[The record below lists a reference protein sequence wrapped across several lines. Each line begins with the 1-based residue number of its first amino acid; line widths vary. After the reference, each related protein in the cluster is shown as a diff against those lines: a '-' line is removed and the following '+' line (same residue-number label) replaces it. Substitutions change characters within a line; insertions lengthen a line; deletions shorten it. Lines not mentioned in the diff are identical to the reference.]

1 MRRRLLIFFGAAVAA
16 GLPGLLF
23 GQRNGSGIDF
33 NRRIRPVLSDTCFAC
48 HGPDEQHR
56 MAGLRLDE
64 KESALRVIV
73 PGRRDQSKLWARIS
87 HPDAKLRM
95 PPPGFE
101 RSLSKEQVE
110 AIGRWIDEGAEWQT
124 HWAYAPPRKPALP
137 AVAAKRWPRNGIDH
151 FVLARLEKE
160 GLKPSPQADKT
171 TLIRRVS
178 LDLTGLPPTPEEV
191 SAFLA
196 DRSPDAYE
204 TVVDRLLSSPHYGE
218 RMALMWLDLARYAD
232 THGYHIDS
240 HRDMWP
246 WRDWVTGAF
255 NRNMPFDR
263 FTIEQIAG
271 DLQEKPTQSQILA
284 TGFQRNHM
292 INYEGG
298 AIADEY
304 LVEYVVDRVETT
316 ATVWMGMTMG
326 CARCHDHKYDPIS
339 QRDFYRFFAF
349 FNNIDEKGLDGREG
363 NAKPVLPLPDAGQKA
378 KLEEVEAALKML
390 DAALPEKEIALAQAE
405 WEKNAELTAGPAGAL
420 AHFALDG
427 DLRDLSGHY
436 RFPRLVA
443 GNPAYSSGPAGQSIV
458 FDGETHVEW
467 GMFGESGAGR
477 PFSAAFWLRPNN
489 KLEMGLLDRYDPV
502 EKRGVW
508 LRLEEGG
515 AIGNLKRGA
524 RLIARIAH
532 RYPED
537 ALEVITKLPVVQSEF
552 THIALVYDGAARAG
566 GIAIYFNG
574 RKVETETLRD
584 KLSGAADAKVPWSTG
599 NKRVDKPARAQ
610 FDDVRFYQRAL
621 TAPEVGRL
629 AEEAIA
635 RGILETPADK
645 RTKEQKE
652 RLRDYYLTY
661 KAETAWGAAY
671 GEWKRRRK
679 EKEQLDKE
687 VLTSMVMEELKK
699 PRDTYILGRGD
710 YRNRTEKVTPAVPAS
725 LPPLPAGAPSNRLGL
740 AEWLVSRE
748 HPLTA
753 RVAVNRF
760 WQMVFGAGL
769 VETSEDFGSQG
780 SPPSHPE
787 LLDWLATEFS
797 SGWDVKAMMRLIVTS
812 SVYRQS
818 AKATPEL
825 TERDPHNR
833 LLARMSRFRLPAE
846 LVRDNALAA
855 AGLLNR
861 EIGGPSV
868 YPYHPRGVWEEVAY
882 GDVFSAQTYAQ
893 GTGKDL
899 YRRSM
904 YTFWK
909 RTVPPAAMS
918 VFDAP
923 DREKCV
929 SRRPRTN
936 TPLQAL
942 ALMND
947 PTFVEA
953 ARAVAAKAMKQ
964 PGGGAAAIAR
974 SAFRRVAARE
984 PSAAETRLLV
994 KLAETSKAQFK
1005 RDPEAARRLGNVG
1018 ESKPAAGLDTV
1029 ELAAWTTVA
1038 SAILNLDE
1046 VITKE

>member
-1 MRRRLLIFFGAAVAA
+1 
-16 GLPGLLF
+16 
-23 GQRNGSGIDF
+23 
-33 NRRIRPVLSDTCFAC
+33 
-48 HGPDEQHR
+48 
-56 MAGLRLDE
+56 
-64 KESALRVIV
+64 
-73 PGRRDQSKLWARIS
+73 
-87 HPDAKLRM
+87 
-95 PPPGFE
+95 
-101 RSLSKEQVE
+101 
-110 AIGRWIDEGAEWQT
+110 
-124 HWAYAPPRKPALP
+124 
-137 AVAAKRWPRNGIDH
+137 
-151 FVLARLEKE
+151 
-160 GLKPSPQADKT
+160 
-171 TLIRRVS
+171 
-178 LDLTGLPPTPEEV
+178 
-191 SAFLA
+191 
-196 DRSPDAYE
+196 
-204 TVVDRLLSSPHYGE
+204 
-218 RMALMWLDLARYAD
+218 
-232 THGYHIDS
+232 
-240 HRDMWP
+240 
-246 WRDWVTGAF
+246 
-255 NRNMPFDR
+255 
-263 FTIEQIAG
+263 
-271 DLQEKPTQSQILA
+271 
-284 TGFQRNHM
+284 
-292 INYEGG
+292 
-298 AIADEY
+298 
-304 LVEYVVDRVETT
+304 
-316 ATVWMGMTMG
+316 
-326 CARCHDHKYDPIS
+326 
-339 QRDFYRFFAF
+339 
-349 FNNIDEKGLDGREG
+349 
-363 NAKPVLPLPDAGQKA
+363 
-378 KLEEVEAALKML
+378 
-390 DAALPEKEIALAQAE
+390 
-405 WEKNAELTAGPAGAL
+405 
-420 AHFALDG
+420 
-427 DLRDLSGHY
+427 
-436 RFPRLVA
+436 
-443 GNPAYSSGPAGQSIV
+443 
-458 FDGETHVEW
+458 
-467 GMFGESGAGR
+467 
-477 PFSAAFWLRPNN
+477 
-489 KLEMGLLDRYDPV
+489 
-502 EKRGVW
+502 
-508 LRLEEGG
+508 
-515 AIGNLKRGA
+515 
-524 RLIARIAH
+524 
-532 RYPED
+532 
-537 ALEVITKLPVVQSEF
+537 
-552 THIALVYDGAARAG
+552 
-566 GIAIYFNG
+566 
-574 RKVETETLRD
+574 
-584 KLSGAADAKVPWSTG
+584 
-599 NKRVDKPARAQ
+599 
-610 FDDVRFYQRAL
+610 
-621 TAPEVGRL
+621 
-629 AEEAIA
+629 
-635 RGILETPADK
+635 
-645 RTKEQKE
+645 
-652 RLRDYYLTY
+652 
-661 KAETAWGAAY
+661 
-671 GEWKRRRK
+671 
-679 EKEQLDKE
+679 
-687 VLTSMVMEELKK
+687 
-699 PRDTYILGRGD
+699 
-710 YRNRTEKVTPAVPAS
+710 
-725 LPPLPAGAPSNRLGL
+725 L